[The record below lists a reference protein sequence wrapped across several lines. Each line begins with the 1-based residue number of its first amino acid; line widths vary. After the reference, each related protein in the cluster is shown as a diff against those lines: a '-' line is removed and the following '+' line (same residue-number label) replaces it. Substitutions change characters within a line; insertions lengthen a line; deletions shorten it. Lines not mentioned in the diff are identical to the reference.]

1 MEKKTAP
8 KIGFVHTG
16 VPIGMMLKKM
26 MSESMP
32 DIPNFHIVD
41 DSLIQDL
48 LQAEEF
54 TPSILKRLSAQISM
68 AKEAGADI
76 IMVTCS
82 SIAPGVDFAKKLV
95 DIPVMK
101 IDEPMAEQAV
111 ESANTVGVLATA
123 KTTLVPSVD
132 LINQVAE
139 KKGKPVKV
147 KSKLISEAFDFFL
160 QGDMENHD
168 RLVRRAGIELA
179 QQSDVLVLAQ
189 ASMSH
194 LADEIEKVSN
204 TPTLTSPSIAVNA
217 LKELVSDFDQKS

>member
-16 VPIGMMLKKM
+16 VPIGVMLRKM

-32 DIPNFHIVD
+32 DIPSFHIVD

-48 LQAEEF
+48 LQSGEF
-54 TPSILKRLSAQISM
+54 TPSILKRLCAQISM

-82 SIAPGVDFAKKLV
+82 SIAPGVDFARNLV
-95 DIPVMK
+95 DVPIMK
-101 IDEPMAEQAV
+101 IDEPMAEKAID
-111 ESANTVGVLATA
+111 AADTVGVLATA
-123 KTTLVPSVD
+123 KTTLVPSVQ
-132 LINQVAE
+132 LIKQVAE

-147 KSKLISEAFDFFL
+147 ESKLIPEAFDCFL
-160 QGDMENHD
+160 KGDMENHD
-168 RLVRRAGIELA
+168 RLVKSAGLELA
-179 QQSDVLVLAQ
+179 RQSDVLVLAQ

-194 LADEIEKVSN
+194 LASEIEKASG
-204 TPTLTSPSIAVNA
+204 TPTLTSPPIAMDA
-217 LKELVSDFDQKS
+217 LKKMVGEFR

>member
-16 VPIGMMLKKM
+16 VPIGMLLKKM

-32 DIPNFHIVD
+32 GIPNFHIVD

-48 LQAEEF
+48 LQTGEF
-54 TPSILKRLSAQISM
+54 TPSILKRLSTQISM

-111 ESANTVGVLATA
+111 ESADTVGVLATA

-132 LINQVAE
+132 LINQVAK
-139 KKGKPVKV
+139 KKGKSVKV

-168 RLVRRAGIELA
+168 RLVKTAGVELA
-179 QQSDVLVLAQ
+179 RQSDVLVLAQ

-194 LADEIEKVSN
+194 LADEIEKASG

-217 LKELVSDFDQKS
+217 LKKMVSEF

>member
-16 VPIGMMLKKM
+16 VPIGMLLKKM

-32 DIPNFHIVD
+32 DIPSFHIVD

-48 LQAEEF
+48 LQTGEF
-54 TPSILKRLSAQISM
+54 TPSILKRLCAQISM

-82 SIAPGVDFAKKLV
+82 SIAPGVDFARKLV
-95 DIPVMK
+95 DVPVMK
-101 IDEPMAEQAV
+101 IDEPMAEKAV
-111 ESANTVGVLATA
+111 AAADTVGVLATA
-123 KTTLVPSVD
+123 KTTLVPSVQ
-132 LINQVAE
+132 LIKQVAD

-168 RLVRRAGIELA
+168 RLVKEAGVELA
-179 QQSDVLVLAQ
+179 QQTDVLVLAQ

-194 LADEIEKVSN
+194 LAAEIEKASG
-204 TPTLTSPSIAVNA
+204 TPTLTSPQIAVNA
-217 LKELVSDFDQKS
+217 LKKMVSES

>member
-1 MEKKTAP
+1 MEKKTVP

-16 VPIGMMLKKM
+16 VPIGLMLKKM

-160 QGDMENHD
+160 QGDMDSHD
-168 RLVRRAGIELA
+168 RLVKRAGVELA
-179 QQSDVLVLAQ
+179 RQSDVLVLAQ

-194 LADEIEKVSN
+194 LADEIEKASG
-204 TPTLTSPSIAVNA
+204 TPTLTSPQIAMDA
-217 LKELVSDFDQKS
+217 LKKMVSEF

>member
-1 MEKKTAP
+1 MEKKTTP

-16 VPIGMMLKKM
+16 VPIGMLLKKM

-48 LQAEEF
+48 LQTGEF
-54 TPSILKRLSAQISM
+54 TPSILKRLSAQILM

-95 DIPVMK
+95 DIPVLK
-101 IDEPMAEQAV
+101 IDEPMAELAV
-111 ESANTVGVLATA
+111 ESADTVGVLATA

-160 QGDMENHD
+160 QGDMDSHD
-168 RLVRRAGIELA
+168 RLVKTAGVELA
-179 QQSDVLVLAQ
+179 RQSDVLVLAQ

-194 LADEIEKVSN
+194 LAAEIEKASG
-204 TPTLTSPSIAVNA
+204 TKTLTSPQIAMDA
-217 LKELVSDFDQKS
+217 LKKMVSEY

>member
-1 MEKKTAP
+1 VEKKTTP

-16 VPIGMMLKKM
+16 VPIGMLLNKM

-48 LQAEEF
+48 LQTGEF
-54 TPSILKRLSAQISM
+54 TPSILKRLSAQILM

-82 SIAPGVDFAKKLV
+82 SIAPGVDFARKLV
-95 DIPVMK
+95 DVPVMK
-101 IDEPMAEQAV
+101 IDEPMAEKAV
-111 ESANTVGVLATA
+111 AAADTVGVLATA
-123 KTTLVPSVD
+123 KTTLVPSIQ
-132 LINQVAE
+132 LIKQVAD
-139 KKGKPVKV
+139 KKGKAVKV
-147 KSKLISEAFDFFL
+147 ESKLISEAFDFFL

-168 RLVRRAGIELA
+168 RLVKEAGVDLA
-179 QQSDVLVLAQ
+179 PQTDVLVLAQ

-204 TPTLTSPSIAVNA
+204 TPTLTSPPIAVNA
-217 LKELVSDFDQKS
+217 LKKLVSEY

>member
-1 MEKKTAP
+1 
-8 KIGFVHTG
+8 
-16 VPIGMMLKKM
+16 
-26 MSESMP
+26 MP
-32 DIPNFHIVD
+32 DIENFHIVA

-48 LQAEEF
+48 LQTGEF

-95 DIPVMK
+95 DIPVLK

-111 ESANTVGVLATA
+111 ESADTVGVLATA

-132 LINQVAE
+132 LTNQVAE
-139 KKGKPVKV
+139 KKGKSVKV

-160 QGDMENHD
+160 QGDMDNHD
-168 RLVRRAGIELA
+168 RLVKTAGVELA
-179 QQSDVLVLAQ
+179 RQSDVLVLAQ

-194 LADEIEKVSN
+194 LAAEIEKASG
-204 TPTLTSPSIAVNA
+204 TKTLTSPQIAMDA
-217 LKELVSDFDQKS
+217 LKKLVSEY